1 MQQKSRKLQSRK
13 NILII
18 VSCFLFWGKAR
29 IVFKIQWRR
38 FKVSLTVLGA
48 VEMHQTYQ
56 KYFKHNNRL

>member
-18 VSCFLFWGKAR
+18 VSCFLFQGQAR

-48 VEMHQTYQ
+48 VEMHQMHQ
-56 KYFKHNNRL
+56 NIF